1 MRRLSFL
8 SASSCTSCSAS
19 IGGLGR
25 ESPGEARLVPI
36 GDQESEGGGIRDERE
51 RNDKQNNFFF
61 FDPSTL
67 GTLSGSHF
75 SVLWTICAIRWRM
88 SLWPLH
94 LASTPRLTV
103 VQGVPGVRTRTITH
117 LRHLQTPAAYYS
129 QTIVSYNFYLHY
141 HHTRNYSTQQPQS
154 VISPSSPLTQT
165 TQAQQ
170 TPTALQS
177 KQDDKSS
184 VPVEPVPPL
193 TTRIWTKVKHEAS
206 HYWHGTKLLASDI
219 RISSRLLASLLRGK
233 TLTRRERRQVRPI
246 SARHLASR
254 SLCYLLS
261 CSLGEV
267 LYLAPRAILL
277 KALILSHITVKA
289 SSTLR

>member
-1 MRRLSFL
+1 M

-36 GDQESEGGGIRDERE
+36 GVVELLGMRE
-51 RNDKQNNFFF
+51 KETTNKIKQNKTKQNKH

-75 SVLWTICAIRWRM
+75 SALWTICAIRRRM

-94 LASTPRLTV
+94 LASTPRLSV
-103 VQGVPGVRTRTITH
+103 VQGVPGVRTRTVTH
-117 LRHLQTPAAYYS
+117 LRHLQAPAAHYS

-141 HHTRNYSTQQPQS
+141 HHYSTQRPQS
-154 VISPSSPLTQT
+154 VISPSSPLTQAT
-165 TQAQQ
+165 PAQQ
-170 TPTALQS
+170 TPAALQS

-246 SARHLASR
+246 SARHSASR

-261 CSLGEV
+261 CSL
-267 LYLAPRAILL
+267 
-277 KALILSHITVKA
+277 T
-289 SSTLR
+289 